1 MVDATKIF
9 PVDIRIIKTLRSDR
23 WELTSRVE
31 ETWANGIFEW
41 VSCISLKPV
50 EKFSS
55 RTIKVGGNHVLEPAS
70 KLVRYSGHWRL
81 LRSDKVLG
89 RIFIQLGG
97 LFIIL
102 LVKTKRIPSSEQS
115 HSNSKCSCQ
124 KYAFSKP
131 ISYLQRYPLWK
142 TCLKHKAF
150 SVSLYIRP
158 TLFKPSREIK
168 RKDKTAIL
176 PCDGAG

>member
-55 RTIKVGGNHVLEPAS
+55 RTIEVGGNHVLEPAS
-70 KLVRYSGHWRL
+70 KLVRYSNHWRL
-81 LRSDKVLG
+81 LRSDKVLWKDFYSARWALYHLTSQNKTHTFFG
-89 RIFIQLGG
+89 TVPLEFKMLMSEVC
-97 LFIIL
+97 LLKAHIL
-102 LVKTKRIPSSEQS
+102 LTEISS
-115 HSNSKCSCQ
+115 
-124 KYAFSKP
+124 
-131 ISYLQRYPLWK
+131 
-142 TCLKHKAF
+142 LKNVFEA
-150 SVSLYIRP
+150 
-158 TLFKPSREIK
+158 
-168 RKDKTAIL
+168 
-176 PCDGAG
+176 